1 MASQSTHRLQ
11 IGYTFQHVSEQ
22 IKNKKTQSYFAIT
35 LSLFFLSFFGLFAIR
50 PTLITGIS
58 LMKKVS
64 DLNQLTLAYEE
75 KIQTLVRAQ
84 TEYGNIRDELPLI
97 DSAMPAGSSFPSLAR
112 KFEAAAVAEGVT
124 LQQFQIDNV
133 PVPKT
138 RAAQGLQSYGFHMT
152 ASGNYSALQRYISSL
167 LKWKRLMVLRSFEL
181 VTEGGTVSGTLR
193 LTMKGETYYQP

>member
-1 MASQSTHRLQ
+1 MALQQSHRLPF
-11 IGYTFQHVSEQ
+11 GYTYQHVSEQ

-64 DLNQLTLAYEE
+64 DLHELTLAYEE

-84 TEYGNIRDELPLI
+84 TEYGAIRDVLPNI
-97 DSAMPAGSSFPSLAR
+97 HDAMPGGSAFPGLAR
-112 KFEAAAVAEGVT
+112 KFEQAAVAQGVT
-124 LQQFQIDNV
+124 LQHLQIDNV

-138 RAAQGLQSYGFHMT
+138 RAATGLQSYGFHLT
-152 ASGNYSALQRYISSL
+152 ASGTYSTLQSYISSL
-167 LKWKRLMVLRSFEL
+167 LRWKRLIAVRSFEL
-181 VTEGGTVSGTLR
+181 VSEGSTISGTLR